1 MQTTDWKTIEQDV
14 QKNKNAI
21 IDRLV
26 NFALNDVLLFWS
38 TDKKVQKEQEKNW
51 SPIIVWA
58 NQTVNVDFK
67 KTDSLEVQSENVNTS
82 SRLKD
87 YLSSL
92 SDKELSGFYS
102 AALNMRSVLLALAL
116 VKGKINANKAFE
128 LSELEELYQ
137 ARKWGTEP
145 VAEARR
151 NSIKNLLISTEKYLS
166 A

>member
-38 TDKKVQKEQEKNW
+38 TDKKVQKEQEKSW

-58 NQTVNVDFK
+58 NQTVNVDLK

-92 SDKELSGFYS
+92 SDKELSGFYI

-116 VKGKINANKAFE
+116 VKGKINANEAFE

>member
-38 TDKKVQKEQEKNW
+38 TDKKVQKEQEKSW

-92 SDKELSGFYS
+92 SDKELSGFYI

>member
-1 MQTTDWKTIEQDV
+1 
-14 QKNKNAI
+14 
-21 IDRLV
+21 
-26 NFALNDVLLFWS
+26 
-38 TDKKVQKEQEKNW
+38 
-51 SPIIVWA
+51 
-58 NQTVNVDFK
+58 
-67 KTDSLEVQSENVNTS
+67 
-82 SRLKD
+82 
-87 YLSSL
+87 
-92 SDKELSGFYS
+92 
-102 AALNMRSVLLALAL
+102 MRSVLLALAL

>member
-1 MQTTDWKTIEQDV
+1 MQLTDWKIIEQDV
-14 QKNKNAI
+14 QKNKDVI

-26 NFALNDVLLFWS
+26 SFALNDVLLFWS
-38 TDKKVQKEQEKNW
+38 TDKKVQKEQEKKW
-51 SPIIVWA
+51 TPIIVW
-58 NQTVNVDFK
+58 VNKTINVEFK
-67 KTDSLEVQSENVNTS
+67 KTSTLEVSQDNINPASQ
-82 SRLKD
+82 LKE

-92 SDKELSGFYS
+92 SNKELSGFYI
-102 AALNMRSVLLALAL
+102 ATLNMRSVLLALAL

-151 NSIKNLLISTEKYLS
+151 NSIKNTLISTEKYLS

>member
-1 MQTTDWKTIEQDV
+1 MQETDWAVVEKDV
-14 QKNKNAI
+14 HKNKDAI

-38 TDKKVQKEQEKNW
+38 TDDKVQKEQEKLW
-51 SPIIVWA
+51 TPIIVWA
-58 NQTVNVDFK
+58 NQTVNVNFK
-67 KTDSLEVQSENVNTS
+67 KTDTLNVQTENSNTS
-82 SRLKD
+82 SKLKD
-87 YLSSL
+87 YLSSF
-92 SDKELSGFYS
+92 SDKELSGFYV

-116 VKGKINANKAFE
+116 VKGKINAEQAFE

-151 NSIKNLLISTEKYLS
+151 NSIKKSLISTEQYLQK
-166 A
+166 

>member
-92 SDKELSGFYS
+92 SDKELSGFYI

>member
-38 TDKKVQKEQEKNW
+38 TDKKVQKEQEKSW

-92 SDKELSGFYS
+92 SDKELSGFYI

-116 VKGKINANKAFE
+116 VKGKINANEAFE

-166 A
+166 V

>member
-38 TDKKVQKEQEKNW
+38 TDKKVQKEQEKSW

-92 SDKELSGFYS
+92 SDKELSGFYI

-116 VKGKINANKAFE
+116 VKGKINANEAFE